1 MINLDAHIEALLFLK
16 GEPMSFKELAK
27 ILDIQENEARS
38 AADFLR
44 EKLLG
49 RGIQLIQKD
58 NSLMLA
64 TSPESANFTRNL
76 IQEEFSPQLSRAGLE
91 VLSIVVYKGPISRSS
106 IDYIRGVNSAF
117 CLRNLLVRG
126 LLERKL
132 NPQDNRSYLYHSSF
146 QLLQHLG
153 IKNVNEL
160 PEFRNL
166 NEQIE
171 DFINKGN
178 DE

>member
-1 MINLDAHIEALLFLK
+1 MTNLDAHLEALLFLK
-16 GEPMSFKELAK
+16 GEPISFKELAK
-27 ILDIQENEARS
+27 ILDVQENEVRI
-38 AADFLR
+38 AADFLK
-44 EKLLG
+44 EKLSG

-64 TSPESANFTRNL
+64 TSPQSANFTKNL
-76 IQEEFSPQLSRAGLE
+76 IQEEFNSQLSRAGLE
-91 VLSIVVYKGPISRSS
+91 VLTIVIYKGPMSRSS

-132 NPQDNRSYLYHSSF
+132 NPQDSRSYLYYPSF
-146 QLLQHLG
+146 RLLQFLG

-160 PEFRNL
+160 PEYENL
-166 NEQIE
+166 NKQID
-171 DFINKGN
+171 DFICDKI
-178 DE
+178 